1 MDARSLIK
9 RPIIT
14 EKTTRLM
21 EQNKYCFMVDPR
33 ANKTQIK
40 SAVEEIFKVKVKS
53 VNTLNLLGKVKRMG
67 RYEGRRPSW
76 KRAVVTLEK
85 GSRIEFF
92 EGV

>member
-1 MDARSLIK
+1 MDARNLIK
-9 RPIIT
+9 RPVIT
-14 EKTTRLM
+14 EKTTKLM
-21 EQNKYCFMVDPR
+21 EENKYCFVVDPR

-40 SAVEEIFKVKVKS
+40 QAIEEIFKVKVKA
-53 VNTLNLLGKVKRMG
+53 VNTFNMMGKLKRMG

-76 KRAVVTLEK
+76 KRAIVTLEK